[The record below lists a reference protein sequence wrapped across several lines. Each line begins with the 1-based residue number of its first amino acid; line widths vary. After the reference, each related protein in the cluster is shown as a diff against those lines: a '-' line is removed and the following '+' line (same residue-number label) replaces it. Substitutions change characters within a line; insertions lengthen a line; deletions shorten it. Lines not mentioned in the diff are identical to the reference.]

1 MPMKRYVL
9 RLDEVSMDDVPLVGG
24 KTASIG
30 ELMRSIG
37 PLGVRVPPGFAVTA
51 QAFRDMIEAAGAA
64 PRLHALLDGLD
75 KGDSAALAHAG
86 AQARAIVNSCPMP
99 AAVEA
104 ALRSA
109 WRTLAQQCAQ
119 PDLRVAVRSS
129 ATAEDLPHASFAGQ
143 HESFLNVAGEDAVV
157 DAVRRCQA
165 SLFTDRAIA
174 YRIDQGF
181 DHFQVALSVA
191 VMKMVRSDLA
201 ASGVAF
207 TLDTESGHPDVVR
220 IDAAWGLGEAVV
232 QGSVD
237 PDEFVVHKPTYRLG
251 ARCVISHRIGDKQT
265 RVVLGPVSTP
275 GSGAGTGVGI
285 FTEPVPEQDRTRPCL
300 SDANVLALAGM
311 AMRIEDHYS
320 QRAGHLC
327 PMDIEWAQ
335 DGPDGPLYIVQARP
349 ETVASQQPSW
359 EIERHELDAPGPP
372 ESATLLRGRAIGE
385 RIAQGGVRR
394 IQHPRDLPTFRPGEV
409 LVAPTTTPDWEPVM
423 KTAAAIVTEHGGRTC
438 HAAIVARE
446 LGIPALV
453 GAPGACTRLADGQ
466 AVTVSCAEGDTGR
479 VLDGHWPFHTER
491 TALAELPRTRTHLLV
506 NLGNPGLAFRTARLP
521 CDGVGLARMEFI
533 ISEHIGAHPM
543 ALLYPQ
549 RVTDAAERERVLAL
563 CNGHASGSSYFVERL
578 AEGIATIAAAF
589 WPRPVTVRLSD
600 FKSSEYAALAGGRD
614 FEPHEENPMLGL
626 RGAARYVH
634 PSYREAFAL
643 ECAAIL
649 RVREQMGLRNLQVM
663 VPFVRRL
670 EEAQQVLAAM
680 AGHGLARTADMAPA
694 AGSPPDPGAAGASFS
709 AGPPEGL
716 QIVMMCEIPNNVIL
730 MDEFAAL
737 FDGFSIGS
745 NDLTQLTLGVDR
757 DSALVA
763 PAFDERDP
771 GMLKMY
777 QLAIDGAHRHG
788 RTVGICGQ
796 APSDH
801 PDLAARLVAM
811 GIDSLSLSADR
822 LPATWQQLAALEGQA
837 QAQQA
842 EASLPSVLQAAH

>member
-1 MPMKRYVL
+1 MKRYVL
-9 RLDEVSMDDVPLVGG
+9 RLDEVAMDDVALVGG

-30 ELMRSIG
+30 ELTRALG

-75 KGDSAALAHAG
+75 KGDSAALARAG
-86 AQARAIVNSCPMP
+86 AQARALVNSCPMP
-99 AAVEA
+99 VAVEA

-109 WRTLAQQCAQ
+109 WRTLAQQCAE

-251 ARCVISHRIGDKQT
+251 TRAVLSHRIGAKLT
-265 RVVLGPVSTP
+265 RVVLAP
-275 GSGAGTGVGI
+275 GGI
-285 FTEPVPEQDRTRPCL
+285 LTEPVPEPDRLRPCL
-300 SDANVLALAGM
+300 SDEQVLALAGM
-311 AMRIEDHYS
+311 ALRIEAHYS
-320 QRAGHLC
+320 QRAGHWC
-327 PMDIEWAQ
+327 PMDVEWAQ
-335 DGPDGPLYIVQARP
+335 DGPGGPLYIVQARP
-349 ETVASQQPSW
+349 ETVASQQAAW

-372 ESATLLRGRAIGE
+372 ASATLLRGRAIGE
-385 RIAQGGVRR
+385 RIAQGCVRR
-394 IQHPRDLPTFRPGEV
+394 IAHPRDLPNFRPGEV

-453 GAPGACTRLADGQ
+453 GAPGACTSLADGQ
-466 AVTVSCAEGDTGR
+466 AVTVTCAEGDTGR
-479 VLDGHWPFHTER
+479 VIDGRWPFRTER
-491 TALAELPRTRTHLLV
+491 TALTQLPQTRTRLMV

-543 ALLYPQ
+543 ALLHPERIRDPAARG
-549 RVTDAAERERVLAL
+549 RVQAL
-563 CNGHASGSSYFVERL
+563 SAGHADGARCFVDRL

-614 FEPHEENPMLGL
+614 FEPLEENPMLGL

-634 PSYREAFAL
+634 PSYSEAFAL
-643 ECAAIL
+643 ECEAIV
-649 RVREQMGLRNLQVM
+649 RVREHMGLKNLQVM

-670 EEAQQVLAAM
+670 EEARQVLAAM
-680 AGHGLARTADMAPA
+680 AAHGLARSSPPAAAPA
-694 AGSPPDPGAAGASFS
+694 NGDAAAQAGSAPTRTPAQ
-709 AGPPEGL
+709 PPEGL
-716 QIVMMCEIPNNVIL
+716 SIIMMCEIPNNVIL
-730 MDEFAAL
+730 IDEFAAL

-763 PAFDERDP
+763 AAFDERDP

-777 QLAIDGAHRHG
+777 QWAIEGAHRHE

-801 PDLAARLVAM
+801 PDLAARLVAL

-822 LPATWQQLAALEGQA
+822 LLATWQQLAALE
-837 QAQQA
+837 
-842 EASLPSVLQAAH
+842 ASELVKHSGAPERAFQTVSA

>member
-1 MPMKRYVL
+1 MKRYVL
-9 RLDEVSMDDVPLVGG
+9 RLDEVSMDDVALVGG

-30 ELMRSIG
+30 ELTRALG

-51 QAFRDMIEAAGAA
+51 QAFRDMIEAGGAA
-64 PRLHALLDGLD
+64 PRLHALLDELD
-75 KGDSAALAHAG
+75 KRDNAALAHAG
-86 AQARAIVNSCPMP
+86 AQARALVNSCPMP
-99 AAVEA
+99 VAVEA
-104 ALRSA
+104 AVRGA
-109 WRTLAQQCAQ
+109 WRALAQQCGE

-157 DAVRRCQA
+157 HAVRHCQA

-251 ARCVISHRIGDKQT
+251 ARCVLSHRIGAKLT
-265 RVVLGPVSTP
+265 RVVLA
-275 GSGAGTGVGI
+275 AGGI
-285 FTEPVPEQDRTRPCL
+285 LTEPVPEPERLRPCL
-300 SDANVLALAGM
+300 SDEHVLALAGM
-311 AMRIEDHYS
+311 ALRIEEHYS
-320 QRAGHLC
+320 QRAGHWC
-327 PMDIEWAQ
+327 PMDVEWAQ
-335 DGPDGPLYIVQARP
+335 DGPGGPLYIVQARP
-349 ETVASQQPSW
+349 ETVVSQQATW
-359 EIERHELDAPGPP
+359 EIERHELDTPGPP
-372 ESATLLRGRAIGE
+372 ASATLLRGRAIGE
-385 RIAQGGVRR
+385 RIAQGSVRR
-394 IQHPRDLPTFRPGEV
+394 IAHPRDLPTFRPGEV
-409 LVAPTTTPDWEPVM
+409 LVAATTTPDWEPVM

-453 GAPGACTRLADGQ
+453 GAPQACTTLADGQ
-466 AVTVSCAEGDTGR
+466 PVTVTCAEGDTGR
-479 VLDGHWPFHTER
+479 VIDGRWPFRAQR
-491 TALAELPRTRTHLLV
+491 TAFTQLPKTRTRLMV

-543 ALLYPQ
+543 ALLHPD
-549 RVTDAAERERVLAL
+549 RITDPAERERVMTMCA
-563 CNGHASGSSYFVERL
+563 GHANGARFFVEHL
-578 AEGIATIAAAF
+578 AEGIGTIAAAF
-589 WPRPVTVRLSD
+589 WPRAVTVRLSD

-614 FEPHEENPMLGL
+614 FEPPEENPMLGL

-643 ECAAIL
+643 ECEALL
-649 RVREQMGLRNLQVM
+649 RVREQMGLKNLQVM

-670 EEAQQVLAAM
+670 QEAREVLSSLAA
-680 AGHGLARTADMAPA
+680 HGLARQ
-694 AGSPPDPGAAGASFS
+694 PD
-709 AGPPEGL
+709 L
-716 QIVMMCEIPNNVIL
+716 QIIMMCEIPNNVIL

-757 DSALVA
+757 DSTLVA
-763 PAFDERDP
+763 EAFDERDP
-771 GMLKMY
+771 GMIKMY
-777 QLAIDGAHRHG
+777 QWAIEGAHRHG
-788 RTVGICGQ
+788 RTIGICGQ

-801 PDLAARLVAM
+801 PDLAAQLVAM
-811 GIDSLSLSADR
+811 GIDSMSLSADR
-822 LPATWQQLAALEGQA
+822 LLVTWQQLAALEATAAPASGASA
-837 QAQQA
+837 QG
-842 EASLPSVLQAAH
+842 

>member
-1 MPMKRYVL
+1 MKRYVL
-9 RLDEVSMDDVPLVGG
+9 RLDEVSMDDVALVGG

-30 ELMRSIG
+30 ELTRALG

-75 KGDSAALAHAG
+75 KADSAALARAG
-86 AQARAIVNSCPMP
+86 AQARALVNACPMP
-99 AAVEA
+99 VAVET
-104 ALRSA
+104 ALRGA
-109 WRTLAQQCAQ
+109 WRALAQQCAD

-165 SLFTDRAIA
+165 SLFTDRAIG

-251 ARCVISHRIGDKQT
+251 TRCVLSHRIGAKQT
-265 RVVLGPVSTP
+265 RVVLAP
-275 GSGAGTGVGI
+275 GGI
-285 FTEPVPEQDRTRPCL
+285 LTEPVPEADRLRPCL
-300 SDANVLALAGM
+300 SDENVLALAGM
-311 AMRIEDHYS
+311 ALRIEEHYS
-320 QRAGHLC
+320 QRAGHWC
-327 PMDIEWAQ
+327 PMDVEWAQ
-335 DGPDGPLYIVQARP
+335 DGPGGPLYIVQARP
-349 ETVASQQPSW
+349 ETVASQQAAW

-372 ESATLLRGRAIGE
+372 ASATLLRGRAIGQ
-385 RIAQGGVRR
+385 RIAQGLVRR
-394 IQHPRDLPTFRPGEV
+394 VAHPRDLPSFRPGEV

-453 GAPGACTRLADGQ
+453 GVPGACTSLADGQ
-466 AVTVSCAEGDTGR
+466 AVTVTCAEGDTGR
-479 VLDGHWPFHTER
+479 VIDGRWPFRTER
-491 TALAELPRTRTHLLV
+491 TALTQLPHTRTRLMV

-543 ALLYPQ
+543 ALLHPE
-549 RVTDAAERERVLAL
+549 RVRDAAERERVQAL
-563 CNGHASGSSYFVERL
+563 SAGHADGARCFVERL
-578 AEGIATIAAAF
+578 SEGIATIAAAF

-614 FEPHEENPMLGL
+614 FEPLEENPMLGL

-643 ECAAIL
+643 ECEALL
-649 RVREQMGLRNLQVM
+649 RVREHMGLKNLQVM
-663 VPFVRRL
+663 VPFVRRV

-680 AGHGLARTADMAPA
+680 AAHGLARSPSPATTAGSGDAAAQAGTVTARAPA
-694 AGSPPDPGAAGASFS
+694 Q
-709 AGPPEGL
+709 PPEGL
-716 QIVMMCEIPNNVIL
+716 AIIMMCEIPNNVIL
-730 MDEFAAL
+730 VDEFAAL
-737 FDGFSIGS
+737 FDGLSIGS

-757 DSALVA
+757 DSALVSA
-763 PAFDERDP
+763 AFDERDP

-777 QLAIDGAHRHG
+777 QWTIEGAHRQG

-801 PDLAARLVAM
+801 PDLAARLMAL

-822 LPATWQQLAALEGQA
+822 LLATWQQLTALE
-837 QAQQA
+837 
-842 EASLPSVLQAAH
+842 ASELVKPSSAPERAFQTVAT

>member
-1 MPMKRYVL
+1 MKRYLL
-9 RLDEVSMDDVPLVGG
+9 RLDEVSMDDVALVGG

-30 ELMRSIG
+30 ELTRALG

-51 QAFRDMIEAAGAA
+51 QAFRDMIEAGGAA

-75 KGDSAALAHAG
+75 KRDNAALAHAA
-86 AQARAIVNSCPMP
+86 AQARALVNACPMP
-99 AAVEA
+99 VAVEA
-104 ALRSA
+104 ALRGA
-109 WRTLAQQCAQ
+109 WRALAQHCAE

-157 DAVRRCQA
+157 HAVRHCQA

-251 ARCVISHRIGDKQT
+251 ARCVLSHRIGAKLT
-265 RVVLGPVSTP
+265 RVVLA
-275 GSGAGTGVGI
+275 AGGI
-285 FTEPVPEQDRTRPCL
+285 LTEPVPEPERLRPCL
-300 SDANVLALAGM
+300 SNENVLALAGM
-311 AMRIEDHYS
+311 ALRIEEHYS
-320 QRAGHLC
+320 QRAGHWC
-327 PMDIEWAQ
+327 PMDVEWAQ
-335 DGPDGPLYIVQARP
+335 DGPGGPLYIVQARP
-349 ETVASQQPSW
+349 ETVISQQATW
-359 EIERHELDAPGPP
+359 EIERHELDTPGPP
-372 ESATLLRGRAIGE
+372 ASATLLRGRAIGE
-385 RIAQGGVRR
+385 RIAQGSVRR
-394 IQHPRDLPTFRPGEV
+394 IAHPRDLPTFRPGEV
-409 LVAPTTTPDWEPVM
+409 LVAATTTPDWEPVM

-453 GAPGACTRLADGQ
+453 GAPQACTTLADGQ
-466 AVTVSCAEGDTGR
+466 PVTVTCAEGDTGR
-479 VLDGHWPFHTER
+479 VIDGRWPFRAQR
-491 TALAELPRTRTHLLV
+491 TAFTQLPKTRTRLMV

-543 ALLYPQ
+543 ALLHPD
-549 RVTDAAERERVLAL
+549 RITDPAERERVMTMCA
-563 CNGHASGSSYFVERL
+563 GHANGARFFVERL
-578 AEGIATIAAAF
+578 AEGIGTIAAAF

-614 FEPHEENPMLGL
+614 FEPPEENPMLGL

-643 ECAAIL
+643 ECEALL
-649 RVREQMGLRNLQVM
+649 RVREKMGLKNLQVM

-670 EEAQQVLAAM
+670 QEAREVLSSLAA
-680 AGHGLARTADMAPA
+680 HGLARQ
-694 AGSPPDPGAAGASFS
+694 PD
-709 AGPPEGL
+709 L
-716 QIVMMCEIPNNVIL
+716 QIIMMCEIPNNVIL

-757 DSALVA
+757 DSTLVA
-763 PAFDERDP
+763 EAFDERDP
-771 GMLKMY
+771 GMIKMY
-777 QLAIDGAHRHG
+777 QWAIEGAHRHG
-788 RTVGICGQ
+788 RTIGICGQ

-811 GIDSLSLSADR
+811 GIDSMSLSADR
-822 LPATWQQLAALEGQA
+822 LLVTWQQLAALEA
-837 QAQQA
+837 TATP
-842 EASLPSVLQAAH
+842 ASGASAKG